1 MKVKD
6 YKLLNIMFSDA
17 TLSCFWIVL
26 VKISHFLPA
35 SVASNLQIECLAD
48 LYRAS
53 GNNWMGYPL
62 KNLSLTRLG
71 VIDLTI
77 AFPSDWKLQAC
88 CQKIQL
94 RFSSQNLQN
103 MEKGHANEENYF
115 LPIAE
120 WTLCSPDLRLFNCY
134 GFISDEMSTSLLRE
148 VSQKRSSWWIVL
160 QHCFV
165 PSNKSVAYEM
175 STFGEHLV
183 GTDEVKA
190 ARYSGSSL
198 IEAVNT
204 LKAPNLASS
213 KHISS
218 PCVIEGS
225 LDTEEQW
232 FSNII
237 AISVP
242 TESSISYRFLF
253 HEAEPS
259 NTALFDVL
267 FYSDED
273 VDRLP
278 KADKCDNRNERLD
291 VHWSQK
297 GEESH
302 KILPLSIG
310 NVWSGCSV
318 ENINGTPTYTCE
330 GGRNFAGAHT
340 VHIAISN
347 CKKPS
352 GFKLFYFIEISNFES
367 DCPAM
372 PDSDYNEGLLAPS
385 SNVKRLMH
393 NAYFICCTILGIVLQ
408 L

>member
-1 MKVKD
+1 M
-6 YKLLNIMFSDA
+6 LSDA

-26 VKISHFLPA
+26 VKISHLLPV

-53 GNNWMGYPL
+53 GNNWKGYSL

-71 VIDLTI
+71 MIDLTI

-94 RFSSQNLQN
+94 RFSSENLQN
-103 MEKGHANEENYF
+103 MEQGHANEENYF

-134 GFISDEMSTSLLRE
+134 GFITDKMPTALLRE
-148 VSQKRSSWWIVL
+148 VSLKRSSWWIML
-160 QHCFV
+160 QTCFV
-165 PSNKSVAYEM
+165 PNNKSVGYEM
-175 STFGEHLV
+175 STFSEHLV
-183 GTDEVKA
+183 GQEEVQA
-190 ARYSGSSL
+190 GRYSGSNT
-198 IEAVNT
+198 IETFTT
-204 LKAPNLASS
+204 LNGPNLPSS
-213 KHISS
+213 KQILS

-225 LDTEEQW
+225 FDTEEQW

-237 AISVP
+237 SLSVP
-242 TESSISYRFLF
+242 KESSISYRFLF
-253 HEAEPS
+253 HQAEPS
-259 NTALFDVL
+259 NAALFDVL

-278 KADKCDNRNERLD
+278 KADKCDSNSVMFD
-291 VHWSQK
+291 SHWSQK
-297 GEESH
+297 EEESH

-318 ENINGTPTYTCE
+318 ENFNGTPTYTCE
-330 GGRNFAGAHT
+330 GGRNFPAAHT

-352 GFKLFYFIEISNFES
+352 GFKLFYFIEISNFDSE
-367 DCPAM
+367 CPVV
-372 PDSDYNEGLLAPS
+372 PDSGYGDGLASS
-385 SNVKRLMH
+385 SN
-393 NAYFICCTILGIVLQ
+393 CTKHFSCRFLFIVLLIHLQNSVQ

>member
-1 MKVKD
+1 
-6 YKLLNIMFSDA
+6 MFSDT
-17 TLSCFWIVL
+17 TLSCLWIVL
-26 VKISHFLPA
+26 VKISHFLPV
-35 SVASNLQIECLAD
+35 SGASNLQIECLAD

-53 GNNWMGYPL
+53 SNNWKGYSL

-71 VIDLTI
+71 MIDLTV

-94 RFSSQNLQN
+94 RFSSENLQN
-103 MEKGHANEENYF
+103 MKQGDANEENYF

-134 GFISDEMSTSLLRE
+134 GFIGDKVSTALLRE

-160 QHCFV
+160 QHCFL
-165 PSNKSVAYEM
+165 PNNNSVSYEM
-175 STFGEHLV
+175 STFGENLM
-183 GTDEVKA
+183 GQDEVKA
-190 ARYSGSSL
+190 ARYSGTSTIDAFNSL
-198 IEAVNT
+198 N
-204 LKAPNLASS
+204 APYLASS
-213 KHISS
+213 KQISS

-225 LDTEEQW
+225 LDTEQQW
-232 FSNII
+232 FSNIV

-242 TESSISYRFLF
+242 KESSISYRFLF

-259 NTALFDVL
+259 NIALFDVL

-278 KADKCDNRNERLD
+278 KADKCDSRNKMLD

-330 GGRNFAGAHT
+330 GGRNFAAAHT
-340 VHIAISN
+340 VHIAVSN

-352 GFKLFYFIEISNFES
+352 GFKLFYFIEISNFGT
-367 DCPAM
+367 DCPVV
-372 PDSDYNEGLLAPS
+372 PDSGFNELLAS
-385 SNVKRLMH
+385 SSDHLHQMYNYIFLLNLICVI
-393 NAYFICCTILGIVLQ
+393 NACKN
-408 L
+408 